1 MIRVLIADDHTIV
14 REGLKQILADN
25 PSIEVTGEA
34 SSGIEVI
41 KKINEKYFDVVVLDI
56 SMPGQNGLDTL
67 KQIKYMKPATSVLIL
82 SMHPEEQ
89 YAIRSIKAGASGYLT
104 KDSASEELI
113 TAIQKISEGRRYITS
128 SLAEKLASALT
139 ADTKKMPHEN
149 LSDREYQVLCLIASG
164 YTVTQISKRLSL
176 SIKTVSTYRS
186 RLLTKMNMENNSQ
199 ITHYAIKYN
208 LVE

>member
-25 PSIEVTGEA
+25 PFIEVIGEA
-34 SSGIEVI
+34 SSGTEVI
-41 KKINEKYFDVVVLDI
+41 RKINEKDFDVVVLDI

-67 KQIKYMKPATSVLIL
+67 KQIKYMKPAISVLIL

-113 TAIQKISEGRRYITS
+113 TAIQRVSEGRRYITS

-139 ADTKKMPHEN
+139 VDTKKMPHEN

-164 YTVTQISKRLSL
+164 QTVTQISKLLSL

-199 ITHYAIKYN
+199 ITHYAIKHN